1 VTLPPKPLDATVIGS
16 GPNGLAAAIV
26 LAENGFSVRVVER
39 SDVIGGGTRSAALT
53 LPGFVHDVCSAVHA
67 LVPASPLFSR
77 IPLAEHGL
85 MLLQPPIPCAHPLD
99 DGTAVV
105 CRRSIEETAANLDA
119 PDAAR
124 YKRVF
129 EPLAGRFAPLMESLL
144 GPVGRSHP
152 LLMARVGP
160 TAIRSAKAFAESNFL
175 GRRAR
180 ALVAGAAAHGV
191 VPIDFAG
198 TAGFALALLVS
209 AHAVGWP
216 VARGGSQSVADALAA
231 YLRSRGGTLE
241 TGRAIDSLDEL
252 ADSRVVMCDV
262 TPRQLI
268 GIAGSRLSG
277 SYRRALQRFRYGPG
291 VFKLDWALH
300 ETVPWRAAECRQA
313 GTVHVAGTLEE
324 IDASERA
331 AWEGRVHDRP
341 FVLVV
346 QPTIADPSR
355 APAGTHTL
363 WAYCHVPNGS
373 TVDMTARIEAQIERF
388 APGFRDCIMAR
399 HAMNTADMERG
410 NPNLVGGDIGGGAA
424 DLRQIVARPTL
435 SLSPYN
441 TSIEGVYL
449 CSASTPP
456 GIGVHGMCGYHAAR
470 AAMKDLRKR
479 AAGR

>member
-1 VTLPPKPLDATVIGS
+1 VTGSSQTLDAAVIGS

-26 LAENGFSVRVVER
+26 IARSGLSVRVYER
-39 SDVIGGGTRSAALT
+39 ADVIGGGTRSAALT
-53 LPGFVHDVCSAVHA
+53 LPGFVHDVCSAVQA
-67 LVPASPLFSR
+67 LVPASPFFTSV
-77 IPLAEHGL
+77 PLSEHGL
-85 MLLQPPIPCAHPLD
+85 TLLHAPIPCAHPLD

-119 PDAAR
+119 PDGPR
-124 YKRVF
+124 YKRIF
-129 EPLAGRFAPLMESLL
+129 EPLAGNFAPLMESLL
-144 GPVGRSHP
+144 GPIGRRHP

-160 TAIRSAKAFAESNFL
+160 MAIRSAKSFAESNFL

-180 ALVAGAAAHGV
+180 ALVAGAAAHGL

-216 VARGGSQSVADALAA
+216 VARGGSQRLADALAA
-231 YLRSRGGTLE
+231 YLQSLGGSIESGREIEALEELPPSRAVL
-241 TGRAIDSLDEL
+241 
-252 ADSRVVMCDV
+252 CDV
-262 TPRQLI
+262 TPRQLLR
-268 GIAGSRLSG
+268 IAGTRLRG
-277 SYRRALQRFRYGPG
+277 SYRGALERFRYGPG

-300 ETVPWRAAECRQA
+300 QPVPWRAAECREA

-324 IDASERA
+324 VEASERA
-331 AWEGRVHDRP
+331 AWEGCLHDRP

-346 QPTIADPSR
+346 QPTVADPSR
-355 APAGTHTL
+355 APVGKHTL

-373 TVDMTARIEAQIERF
+373 TADMTAPIEAQIERF
-388 APGFRDCIMAR
+388 APGFRDCIAAR

-424 DLRQIVARPTL
+424 DLKQLVARPVL
-435 SLSPYN
+435 SLSPYS
-441 TSIEGVYL
+441 TPIDGVFL

-456 GIGVHGMCGYHAAR
+456 GIGVHGMCG
-470 AAMKDLRKR
+470 
-479 AAGR
+479 